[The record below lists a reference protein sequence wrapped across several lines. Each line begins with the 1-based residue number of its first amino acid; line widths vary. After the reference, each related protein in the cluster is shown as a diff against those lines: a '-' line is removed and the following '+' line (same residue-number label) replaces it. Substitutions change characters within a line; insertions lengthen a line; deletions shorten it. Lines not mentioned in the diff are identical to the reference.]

1 MTQVMQLSP
10 PSQSKGKPERLSGG
24 VYNWGC
30 NTIPHV
36 VLFTT
41 LDCYL
46 PILST
51 ISSFMPPPSYDTFSL
66 SLKDSSIC
74 HKLGIPFHES
84 MVPTSLLVS
93 QINLESL
100 RVHLWVTL
108 KWNIVDLSFSLWRV
122 RNVLPAWS
130 TVWGYSL
137 LDPPPPKRGLLV
149 KLLKH
154 LAYTQGLALRSWAE
168 RQQDFYQ
175 VGTDLIIFI

>member
-10 PSQSKGKPERLSGG
+10 PTQSKGKPERLSGG

-51 ISSFMPPPSYDTFSL
+51 ISSFLPPPSYDTFSL

-100 RVHLWVTL
+100 RAFMGHLEMEHCW
-108 KWNIVDLSFSLWRV
+108 F
-122 RNVLPAWS
+122 
-130 TVWGYSL
+130 
-137 LDPPPPKRGLLV
+137 
-149 KLLKH
+149 
-154 LAYTQGLALRSWAE
+154 
-168 RQQDFYQ
+168 
-175 VGTDLIIFI
+175 IIFFVASTECSTSLVNCVGLFPIGPTPTEAGAAC